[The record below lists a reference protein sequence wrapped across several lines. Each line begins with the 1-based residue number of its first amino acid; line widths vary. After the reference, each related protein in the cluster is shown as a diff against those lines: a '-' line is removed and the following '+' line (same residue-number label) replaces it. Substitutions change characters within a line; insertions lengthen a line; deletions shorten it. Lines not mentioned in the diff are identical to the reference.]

1 MLQCLH
7 NQTLGVK
14 IMNITIQ
21 PVFNSDANADK
32 LRLMNKKFNET
43 YKYTCKTQSMSRKE
57 ALATVK
63 TDIVNGFVFFICA
76 DNKKIGYVLA
86 PPCGRNGVMVARY
99 LDTRFILPE
108 YQGKG
113 IGSKVL
119 DILIN
124 EMQVVQTCLH
134 LDQAE
139 SHRQYYI
146 ERGFKVMVHRGVL
159 DKHFRYELENKEEN
173 PHVFLVHKNYELLDL
188 MKKEIPYVDIIT
200 GEYINP
206 LKEAA

>member
-1 MLQCLH
+1 ME
-7 NQTLGVK
+7 
-14 IMNITIQ
+14 ITIQ
-21 PVFNSDANADK
+21 PVFNSDANANT

-43 YKYTCKTQSMSRKE
+43 YKYTCKTQGMSRKE

-63 TDIVNGFVFFICA
+63 IDITNGFIFWICA

-86 PPCGRNGVMVARY
+86 PPCGKDNETITARY
-99 LDTRFILPE
+99 LDTRFILPQ
-108 YQGKG
+108 YQGNG

-134 LDQAE
+134 LDQVK

-146 ERGFKVMVHRGVL
+146 
-159 DKHFRYELENKEEN
+159 
-173 PHVFLVHKNYELLDL
+173 DL
-188 MKKEIPYVDIIT
+188 SLIHI
-200 GEYINP
+200 
-206 LKEAA
+206 

>member
-1 MLQCLH
+1 MQ
-7 NQTLGVK
+7 
-14 IMNITIQ
+14 ITIQ
-21 PVFNSDANADK
+21 PVFNSEANADT

-43 YKYTCKTQSMSRKE
+43 YKYACKTQSMSRKE

-63 TDIVNGFVFFICA
+63 TDIANGYIFFICA

-86 PPCGRNGVMVARY
+86 PPTGKDGVMVARY

-124 EMQVVQTCLH
+124 EMNVVETCLH
-134 LDQAE
+134 FDQIE
-139 SHRQYYI
+139 SYSKYYI
-146 ERGFKVMVHRGVL
+146 DRGFKVMIHRGVV
-159 DKHFRYELENKEEN
+159 DEQFHYELKNAVKN
-173 PHVFLVHKNYELLDL
+173 PHVMLVHKNYKLLDL
-188 MKKEIPYVDIIT
+188 MKKEIPYIDLIT
-200 GEYINP
+200 DEYINP
-206 LKEAA
+206 LKETA

>member
-1 MLQCLH
+1 M
-7 NQTLGVK
+7 K
-14 IMNITIQ
+14 ITIQ
-21 PVFNSDANADK
+21 PVFNSEANANT

-63 TDIVNGFVFFICA
+63 IDIANGYVFFICA

-86 PPCGRNGVMVARY
+86 PPTGKDGVVMGRY

-113 IGSKVL
+113 IGSRVL

-124 EMQVVQTCLH
+124 QMDVIETCLH
-134 LDQAE
+134 LDQAQ

-146 ERGFKVMVHRGVL
+146 DKGFVAMIYRFQT
-159 DKHFRYELENKEEN
+159 DPAFDYEWQHKEEN
-173 PHVFLVHKNYELLDL
+173 PHVFLIHKDY
-188 MKKEIPYVDIIT
+188 KEIDAMRTELPHWDLIT
-200 GEYINP
+200 GDYTNP
-206 LKEAA
+206 EMEVA

>member
-1 MLQCLH
+1 MELTMQ
-7 NQTLGVK
+7 
-14 IMNITIQ
+14 ITIQ
-21 PVFNSDANADK
+21 SVFNSEANANT

-63 TDIVNGFVFFICA
+63 TDIANGYVFWICA

-86 PPCGRNGVMVARY
+86 PPCGMDNETVIARY

-124 EMQVVQTCLH
+124 EMDVVETCLH
-134 LDQAE
+134 LDQAQ

-146 ERGFKVMVHRGVL
+146 DKGFVAMIYRFQT
-159 DKHFRYELENKEEN
+159 DPAFDYEWKHKEEN
-173 PHVFLVHKNYELLDL
+173 PHVFLIHKDYKFLDAMRTELPH
-188 MKKEIPYVDIIT
+188 IDIIT
-200 GEYINP
+200 GEYVN
-206 LKEAA
+206 LQKETA

>member
-1 MLQCLH
+1 M
-7 NQTLGVK
+7 K
-14 IMNITIQ
+14 ITIQ
-21 PVFNSDANADK
+21 PVFNSEANANT

-63 TDIVNGFVFFICA
+63 IDIANGYVFWICA

-86 PPCGRNGVMVARY
+86 PPTGKDDVVMGRY

-124 EMQVVQTCLH
+124 EMQVVETCLH
-134 LDQAE
+134 LDQAQ

-146 ERGFKVMVHRGVL
+146 DKGFVALIYRFQVDPAFDYEREH
-159 DKHFRYELENKEEN
+159 KEKN
-173 PHVFLVHKNYELLDL
+173 PHVFLVHKNYEELDAMKTELLHYNL
-188 MKKEIPYVDIIT
+188 IT
-200 GEYINP
+200 GEFINP
-206 LKEAA
+206 LKEVA

>member
-1 MLQCLH
+1 MQ
-7 NQTLGVK
+7 
-14 IMNITIQ
+14 ITIQ
-21 PVFNSDANADK
+21 PVFNSEANANT

-43 YKYTCKTQSMSRKE
+43 YKYSCKTQSMGRKE

-63 TDIVNGFVFFICA
+63 IDIANGYIFFICA

-86 PPCGRNGVMVARY
+86 PPTGKDGVMVARY

-124 EMQVVQTCLH
+124 EMDVVETCLH

-146 ERGFKVMVHRGVL
+146 DKGFVAMIFRFQTDPAFDYEMHHKV
-159 DKHFRYELENKEEN
+159 EN
-173 PHVFLVHKNYELLDL
+173 PHVFLIHKDYKLLDA
-188 MKKEIPYVDIIT
+188 MKTEIPYIDLIT